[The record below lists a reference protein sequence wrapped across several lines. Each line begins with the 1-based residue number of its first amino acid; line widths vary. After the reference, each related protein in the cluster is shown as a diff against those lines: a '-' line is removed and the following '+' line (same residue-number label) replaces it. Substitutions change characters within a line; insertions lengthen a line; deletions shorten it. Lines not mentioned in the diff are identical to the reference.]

1 MIVLT
6 STFTLELIL
15 SAGTADVDVSYVDRT
30 ATAYPIGATQQTA
43 ATATTQTICS
53 APAASTSREIDFL
66 SVKIKTTGGVVTIQK
81 LNSSGA
87 VVTQLI
93 SVTLL
98 DEEVLTYTHGSGWA
112 ALDANG
118 NRKEVTSTVLPS
130 LTVTGNATVGVTLGV
145 TGATTLS
152 AALTY
157 GGVTLSNAVTGTGN
171 MVLSASPTLTGT
183 VTGATINATNF
194 NGILGATTPAAAS
207 VTTLAASGLI
217 TGRTAASNVFAFSS
231 ANAGWNFGT
240 WYKAD
245 GSTALG
251 YLGGGGG
258 SAVSGGTVNDFAV
271 RSEGDLLL
279 AAGGDAVK
287 ATLSSTGLAITGT
300 LGVTTGAAVGGA
312 TPGTGGVAFPATAV
326 AVADANTLDD
336 YEEGTFTPTITFGGA
351 SVGITYNATFTG
363 ATYTKVGKRVFV
375 SGYVLLTNKGSSTG
389 SASVANLPFTSETGN
404 KKYLSATVSL
414 GEVTF
419 ANQYSANI
427 APNTAELSLFEA
439 TEAGVVTQLTDANFG
454 NTSYVYFSAHFTV

>member
-1 MIVLT
+1 
-6 STFTLELIL
+6 
-15 SAGTADVDVSYVDRT
+15 
-30 ATAYPIGATQQTA
+30 
-43 ATATTQTICS
+43 
-53 APAASTSREIDFL
+53 
-66 SVKIKTTGGVVTIQK
+66 
-81 LNSSGA
+81 
-87 VVTQLI
+87 
-93 SVTLL
+93 
-98 DEEVLTYTHGSGWA
+98 
-112 ALDANG
+112 
-118 NRKEVTSTVLPS
+118 